1 MLSRSIYVVA
11 KGNIFFFFYLWW
23 HKNPF
28 RNLCRGHHSV
38 AFWLLLAGEGGR
50 GREEERGR
58 ERERERFL
66 NWFLKLQEQKDNS
79 DFFKHKGKRQGLCF
93 YSDIVL
99 YALLFLLCYLVY
111 LIMAVGRCWILLY
124 FVLFKKKTLSRSFK
138 GLRLKLAPTHII
150 LS

>member
-1 MLSRSIYVVA
+1 MVTTLLPSDCY
-11 KGNIFFFFYLWW
+11 
-23 HKNPF
+23 
-28 RNLCRGHHSV
+28 
-38 AFWLLLAGEGGR
+38 WLE
-50 GREEERGR
+50 REEEEERKRGG

-99 YALLFLLCYLVY
+99 YALLFLICYLVY